1 MNKSELI
8 AAIAADTRLAKH
20 NVEIVLDSLA
30 RVVSGHLASADPHV
44 DAEVTLPGLGKLK
57 ATTRAA
63 RTGRNPATG
72 APVEIPERVA
82 VKFAAGKALDD
93 LLNPGF

>member
-57 ATTRAA
+57 TTTRAA

-72 APVEIPERVA
+72 VAIEIPARVA
-82 VKFAAGKALDD
+82 VKFSASKGLDEA
-93 LLNPGF
+93 LNPDL

>member
-8 AAIAADTRLAKH
+8 AAIAADTRLAKN

-30 RVVSGHLASADPHV
+30 KVVTDHLAGADPHV

-57 ATTRAA
+57 TTTRAA

-72 APVEIPERVA
+72 APIEIPERVA
-82 VKFAAGKALDD
+82 VKFAPVKSLDD
-93 LLNPGF
+93 RLNRAS

>member
-30 RVVSGHLASADPHV
+30 RVVSDHLAGADPHV

-57 ATTRAA
+57 TTTRAA

-72 APVEIPERVA
+72 APIEIPERVA
-82 VKFAAGKALDD
+82 LKFAPAKSLDD
-93 LLNPGF
+93 RLNRAS

>member
-30 RVVSGHLASADPHV
+30 KVVTDHLAGADPHV

-57 ATTRAA
+57 TTTRAA

-72 APVEIPERVA
+72 APIEIPERVA
-82 VKFAAGKALDD
+82 LKFAPAKSLDD
-93 LLNPGF
+93 RLNSAS

>member
-20 NVEIVLDSLA
+20 NVDIVLDSLA
-30 RVVSGHLASADPHV
+30 KVVTDHLAGADPHV

-57 ATTRAA
+57 TTTRAA

>member
-20 NVEIVLDSLA
+20 NVEIVLESA
-30 RVVSGHLASADPHV
+30 GRIIAEHFAAADPHT

-57 ATTRAA
+57 TTTRAA

-72 APVEIPERVA
+72 GPVEIPERVA
-82 VKFAAGKALDD
+82 VKFSAGKALDT

>member
-1 MNKSELI
+1 MNKAELI
-8 AAIAADTRLAKH
+8 AAIAADIDMKKVD
-20 NVEIVLDSLA
+20 VETVLESA
-30 RVVSGHLASADPHV
+30 GRVIAQHFAAADAGV
-44 DAEVTLPGLGKLK
+44 DAAAVLPGLGKLK
-57 ATTRAA
+57 TTTRAA

-93 LLNPGF
+93 LLNPGC

>member
-1 MNKSELI
+1 MNQSELI
-8 AAIAADTRLAKH
+8 AAIAADTRLAKN
-20 NVEIVLDSLA
+20 NVDIILASLA
-30 RVVSGHLASADPHV
+30 KVVSGHLAGADPHV

-57 ATTRAA
+57 TTTRAA

-82 VKFAAGKALDD
+82 LKFAPAKSLDD
-93 LLNPGF
+93 RLNP

>member
-20 NVEIVLDSLA
+20 NVDIVLDSLA
-30 RVVSGHLASADPHV
+30 KVVTDHLAGADPHV

-57 ATTRAA
+57 TTTRAA

-82 VKFAAGKALDD
+82 VRFAAGKALDD

>member
-20 NVEIVLDSLA
+20 NVDIVLDSLA
-30 RVVSGHLASADPHV
+30 RVVTGHLAGADPHV

-57 ATTRAA
+57 TTTRAA

>member
-8 AAIAADTRLAKH
+8 AAIAADSTCSRA
-20 NVEIVLDSLA
+20 NVDLVLDSLA
-30 RVVSGHLASADPHV
+30 KVVADHLAGSDPHV

-57 ATTRAA
+57 TTTRAA

-72 APVEIPERVA
+72 APIEIPERVA
-82 VKFAAGKALDD
+82 LKFAAAKALDD
-93 LLNPGF
+93 RLNPDC

>member
-8 AAIAADTRLAKH
+8 AAIAADSTCSWA
-20 NVEIVLDSLA
+20 NVAIVLDSLA
-30 RVVSGHLASADPHV
+30 KVVTDHLAGADPHV

-57 ATTRAA
+57 TTTRAA

-72 APVEIPERVA
+72 APIEIPERVA
-82 VKFAAGKALDD
+82 LKFAPAKSLDD
-93 LLNPGF
+93 RLNP

>member
-20 NVEIVLDSLA
+20 NVDIVLDSLA
-30 RVVSGHLASADPHV
+30 KVVTDHLAGADPHV

-57 ATTRAA
+57 TTTRAA

-82 VKFAAGKALDD
+82 ARFAAGKALDD
-93 LLNPGF
+93 LLNPGC